1 MAVEISAKSSRLV
14 AFCAGSLDREYLDP
28 LIYRVGI
35 DLFHVVILGLGKVDT
50 RDTLLRRQDVNIVIS
65 SAAEVYYATA
75 EALQEQIVV
84 GDRKLAIQLRREIH
98 CAVASQHDLT
108 EIVERRPMCV
118 HHLVCGMESIP
129 FVHEFRVGL
138 GDKRERVMN
147 QFGLV
152 VE

>member
-35 DLFHVVILGLGKVDT
+35 DLFHVVILGLGQVDT

-84 GDRKLAIQLRREIH
+84 GDRNIRCLCALLCDPNRPEDASGEPHSVTHAPEALRYGVMSR
-98 CAVASQHDLT
+98 CQPPRTNV
-108 EIVERRPMCV
+108 
-118 HHLVCGMESIP
+118 
-129 FVHEFRVGL
+129 VHEFRIPTR
-138 GDKRERVMN
+138 KRPS
-147 QFGLV
+147 FFD
-152 VE
+152 